1 MRKGSAMKQAPMK
14 LLMVAALCATTAVT
28 GSVLAQA
35 KPKPKPA
42 AGGGGGGAAGAKQ
55 PEVEDLGG
63 DDEPAKPETG
73 KDGGDKPPPG
83 LGDGGANFICEAN
96 PEACQTDKLIKDYA
110 EKDLKDS
117 QVYAV
122 QQIYALRNKR
132 FELSPYWGVSL
143 NDQFVSHPGPGL
155 AINYYVT
162 NVLAVGVNFNYYQ
175 PFNSDANFNKE
186 VRQST
191 RLAIPINQYAW
202 GANLN
207 FTYVPLY
214 GKFAGFGD
222 FIFHWDT
229 YVVGGI
235 GAINTRPEAVIDPEN
250 RSFNYKA
257 KVAFN
262 AGLGLRVFLNRWL
275 AAFLEVR
282 DYIYSEALENTS
294 VAKQAPAGATTAQKA
309 GTAADANTW
318 LGESR
323 LTNAVQA
330 QFGISIF
337 LPFNWTYKL
346 PK

>member
-1 MRKGSAMKQAPMK
+1 MKQAPLK
-14 LLMVAALCATTAVT
+14 LLLAAALMALPATA
-28 GSVLAQA
+28 LAQA
-35 KPKPKPA
+35 GKPPKADP
-42 AGGGGGGAAGAKQ
+42 KKTT
-55 PEVEDLGG
+55 PVVEDLGG
-63 DDEPAKPETG
+63 DDTTAPPDDKAAPDTGNEPGAK
-73 KDGGDKPPPG
+73 G
-83 LGDGGANFICEAN
+83 LGDTGAESFICKDN

-132 FELSPYWGVSL
+132 VELSPYWGVSL
-143 NDQFVSHPGPGL
+143 NDQFVSHNGPGL
-155 AINYYVT
+155 ALNYYVT
-162 NVLAVGVNFNYYQ
+162 NVLAVGFNFNFYQ
-175 PFNSDANFNKE
+175 PFNSDAEFNKL

-191 RLAIPINQYAW
+191 RLAIPINEYQF
-202 GANLN
+202 GGNLN

-222 FIFHWDT
+222 FIFHWDS

-235 GAINTRPEAVIDPEN
+235 GAISTRPKAVIDPEN
-250 RSFNYKA
+250 RAFQFKP

-262 AGLGLRVFLNRWL
+262 AGIGLRVFFNRWL

-282 DYIYSEALENTS
+282 DYVYNEALENTS
-294 VAKQAPAGATTAQKA
+294 VSRPAFAGQTNIK
-309 GTAADANTW
+309 GTAKDPDTW
-318 LGESR
+318 IGESR

-337 LPFNWTYKL
+337 LPFTWTYKL

>member
-1 MRKGSAMKQAPMK
+1 MKQARSIFFV
-14 LLMVAALCATTAVT
+14 VAALVALPATAY
-28 GSVLAQA
+28 AQKGKPPAPA
-35 KPKPKPA
+35 KGDKAPAKPA
-42 AGGGGGGAAGAKQ
+42 AAGD
-55 PEVEDLGG
+55 VEDLGG
-63 DDEPAKPETG
+63 DDAAPPPPDKE
-73 KDGGDKPPPG
+73 GGDKPKT
-83 LGDGGANFICEAN
+83 GGADAGGGGASFICEAN
-96 PEACQTDKLIKDYA
+96 PEACQTDKLIRDYA
-110 EKDLKDS
+110 EKELKDS

-122 QQIYALRNKR
+122 QQIYALRRKR
-132 FELSPYWGVSL
+132 VELSPYWSASL

-162 NVLAVGVNFNYYQ
+162 NVLAVGLNFNYYQ
-175 PFNSDANFNKE
+175 PFNSDAEFNKL

-191 RLAIPINQYAW
+191 RLAIPINEYQF

-222 FIFHWDT
+222 FIFHWDG
-229 YVVGGI
+229 YIVGGV
-235 GAINTRPEAVIDPEN
+235 GAISTRPRAVIDPEN
-250 RSFNYKA
+250 RAFEWKS

-262 AGLGLRVFLNRWL
+262 AGLGLRVFFNRWL
-275 AAFLEVR
+275 AAYLEVR
-282 DYIYSEALENTS
+282 DYIYSEQLENTK
-294 VAKQAPAGATTAQKA
+294 VARQWSNGLPTE
-309 GTAADANTW
+309 GTVKDQSTW

-337 LPFNWTYKL
+337 LPFSWQYRL

>member
-1 MRKGSAMKQAPMK
+1 MKQAPLK
-14 LLMVAALCATTAVT
+14 LLMVGALASAIATS
-28 GSVLAQA
+28 GSAYAQKA
-35 KPKPKPA
+35 KPKPPKA
-42 AGGGGGGAAGAKQ
+42 AAADKKA

-63 DDEPAKPETG
+63 DEQAPPPDDKGKAGDTG
-73 KDGGDKPPPG
+73 ADTGAGTAGATPG
-83 LGDGGANFICEAN
+83 LGGDSGAGNFICEAN
-96 PEACQTDKLIKDYA
+96 PEACQTDKLIRDYA
-110 EKDLKDS
+110 EKDLKGA

-132 FELSPYWGVSL
+132 IELSPYWGLAL
-143 NDQFVSHPGPGL
+143 NDQYVSHPGPGL

-162 NVLAVGVNFNYYQ
+162 NVLAVGFNFNYYQ
-175 PFNSDANFNKE
+175 PFNSDASFNKE

-191 RLAIPINQYAW
+191 RLAIPINQYQW

-229 YVVGGI
+229 YIVGGI
-235 GAINTRPEAVIDPEN
+235 GAISTRPEAVIDPEN
-250 RSFNYKA
+250 RAFKYSA

-262 AGLGLRVFLNRWL
+262 AGLGLRVFFNRWL

-282 DYIYSEALENTS
+282 DYVYNEKLENTQVS
-294 VAKQAPAGATTAQKA
+294 KTQGSAPGGNK
-309 GTAADANTW
+309 DENTW
-318 LGESR
+318 FGDSR
-323 LTNAVQA
+323 ITNAVQA

-337 LPFNWTYKL
+337 LPFTWTYKL

>member
-1 MRKGSAMKQAPMK
+1 MAMKQAPFRLQA
-14 LLMVAALCATTAVT
+14 LLVAAALCALPSMA
-28 GSVLAQA
+28 SAQGK
-35 KPKPKPA
+35 KPP
-42 AGGGGGGAAGAKQ
+42 AGAKDKDKGKA
-55 PEVEDLGG
+55 PAEVEDLGG
-63 DDEPAKPETG
+63 DETPQPGKDVKKDEPPTKA
-73 KDGGDKPPPG
+73 GGDVG
-83 LGDGGANFICEAN
+83 TGASFICEAN

-122 QQIYALRNKR
+122 QQIYALRKKR
-132 FELSPYWGVSL
+132 FEFTPYWGVSL

-162 NVLAVGVNFNYYQ
+162 NVLAVGMNFNYYA
-175 PFNSDANFNKE
+175 PFNSDAEFNKL

-191 RLAIPINQYAW
+191 RLAVPINEYQF

-222 FIFHWDT
+222 FIFHWDG

-235 GAINTRPEAVIDPEN
+235 GAISTRPKAVIDPEN
-250 RSFNYKA
+250 RAFQYKA

-262 AGLGLRVFLNRWL
+262 AGAGFRVFFNRWFS
-275 AAFLEVR
+275 AFLEVR
-282 DYIYSEALENTS
+282 DYVYSEALEATAVGSATLPASASNS
-294 VAKQAPAGATTAQKA
+294 AKNP
-309 GTAADANTW
+309 NTW
-318 LGESR
+318 FGESR
-323 LTNAVQA
+323 LTNAIQA

-337 LPFNWTYKL
+337 LPLTWQYKL

>member
-1 MRKGSAMKQAPMK
+1 VIPLEDAEGKAMKQAPFK
-14 LLMVAALCATTAVT
+14 LLMAAAFCATSAI
-28 GSVLAQA
+28 SASAFAQA
-35 KPKPKPA
+35 KPPPKPP
-42 AGGGGGGAAGAKQ
+42 AGKQ

-63 DDEPAKPETG
+63 EDEP
-73 KDGGDKPPPG
+73 PPPEEDKDKG
-83 LGDGGANFICEAN
+83 KGAAGIGGAGDGGASFICEAN
-96 PEACQTDKLIKDYA
+96 PEACQTDKLIKDYS
-110 EKDLKDS
+110 EKELKDS

-132 FELSPYWGVSL
+132 VELSPYWGVSL

-162 NVLAVGVNFNYYQ
+162 NVLAVGINFNYYQ
-175 PFNSDANFNKE
+175 AFNSDATFNKE

-191 RLAIPINQYAW
+191 RLAIPINQYSW

-229 YVVGGI
+229 YVVGGV
-235 GAINTRPEAVIDPEN
+235 GAMSTRPEAVIDPEN
-250 RSFNYKA
+250 RSFKYKP

-262 AGLGLRVFLNRWL
+262 AGIGLRVFFNRWL

-282 DYIYSEALENTS
+282 DYIYNEALENTE
-294 VAKQAPAGATTAQKA
+294 VKRPAIAGLPTT
-309 GTAADANTW
+309 GTAKDDSTW
-318 LGESR
+318 LGDSR

-337 LPFNWTYKL
+337 LPFTWTYKL

>member
-1 MRKGSAMKQAPMK
+1 MKQAPFR
-14 LLMVAALCATTAVT
+14 LLAVLFAAALCAAP
-28 GSVLAQA
+28 SMAFAQ
-35 KPKPKPA
+35 KKPA
-42 AGGGGGGAAGAKQ
+42 PPAKGEKK
-55 PEVEDLGG
+55 PAEVEDLGG
-63 DDEPAKPETG
+63 EDTPPPTG
-73 KDGGDKPPPG
+73 KDDKKDEPPKAGGTE
-83 LGDGGANFICEAN
+83 GGAGASFICEAN

-122 QQIYALRNKR
+122 QQIYALRKKR
-132 FELSPYWGVSL
+132 FEFSPYWGVAL

-162 NVLAVGVNFNYYQ
+162 NVLAVGLNFNYYA
-175 PFNSDANFNKE
+175 PFNSDAEFNKL

-191 RLAIPINQYAW
+191 RLAVPINEYQY

-207 FTYVPLY
+207 FSYVPLY

-222 FIFHWDT
+222 FIFHWDG

-235 GAINTRPEAVIDPEN
+235 GAISTRPKATIDPEN
-250 RSFNYKA
+250 RAFKYKA

-262 AGLGLRVFLNRWL
+262 AGGGLRVFFNRWFS
-275 AAFLEVR
+275 AFLEVR
-282 DYIYSEALENTS
+282 DYIYSEELENTA
-294 VAKQAPAGATTAQKA
+294 VAPATKA
-309 GTAADANTW
+309 GKGGAKDPDTW
-318 LGESR
+318 IGESR

-337 LPFNWTYKL
+337 LPLTWQYKL

>member
-1 MRKGSAMKQAPMK
+1 MKQAPLR
-14 LLMVAALCATTAVT
+14 LLVVAALACATALPATAF
-28 GSVLAQA
+28 AQKGK
-35 KPKPKPA
+35 KPDPKDKPPA
-42 AGGGGGGAAGAKQ
+42 G
-55 PEVEDLGG
+55 EVEDLGG
-63 DDEPAKPETG
+63 DDTTVTPPPKDEG
-73 KDGGDKPPPG
+73 KDTGTKA
-83 LGDGGANFICEAN
+83 GGADTGAAGGGASFICEAN

-122 QQIYALRNKR
+122 QQIYALRRKR
-132 FELSPYWGVSL
+132 VELSPYWSQSM
-143 NDQFVSHPGPGL
+143 NDQFVSHSGPGL
-155 AINYYVT
+155 ALNYYVT
-162 NVLAVGVNFNYYQ
+162 NVLAVGLNFNYYQ
-175 PFNSDANFNKE
+175 AFNSDAEFNKL

-191 RLAIPINQYAW
+191 RLAIPINEYQF

-207 FTYVPLY
+207 FSYVPLY

-222 FIFHWDT
+222 FIFHWDG

-235 GAINTRPEAVIDPEN
+235 GALSTRPKAVIDPEN
-250 RSFNYKA
+250 RAFDWKP

-262 AGLGLRVFLNRWL
+262 AGLGLRVFINRWL

-282 DYIYSEALENTS
+282 DYVYNEQLEATS
-294 VAKQAPAGATTAQKA
+294 VARQATDPKNTK
-309 GTAADANTW
+309 GTNRDEDTW
-318 LGESR
+318 IGESR

-337 LPFNWTYKL
+337 LPFTWQYRL

>member
-1 MRKGSAMKQAPMK
+1 MKQAPLK
-14 LLMVAALCATTAVT
+14 LLVVTALSALTALS
-28 GSVLAQA
+28 GSALAQG
-35 KPKPKPA
+35 KKPPKPPA
-42 AGGGGGGAAGAKQ
+42 GTGDKGKQ

-63 DDEPAKPETG
+63 DDTTTPETG
-73 KDGGDKPPPG
+73 KPADTGTGTDDKGATGLGGDTG
-83 LGDGGANFICEAN
+83 GGASFICEAN
-96 PEACQTDKLIKDYA
+96 PEACQTDKLIRDYA
-110 EKDLKDS
+110 EKELRDS

-132 FELSPYWGVSL
+132 VELSPYWGVSL

-162 NVLAVGVNFNYYQ
+162 NVLAVGVNFNFYQ
-175 PFNSDANFNKE
+175 PFNSDATFNKE

-191 RLAIPINQYAW
+191 RLAIPINEYQF
-202 GANLN
+202 GGNLN

-229 YVVGGI
+229 YVVGGV
-235 GAINTRPEAVIDPEN
+235 GAMSTRPKAVIDPEN
-250 RSFNYKA
+250 RAFKYKA

-262 AGLGLRVFLNRWL
+262 AGIGLRVFFNRWL

-282 DYIYSEALENTS
+282 DYIYNEELEATS
-294 VAKQAPAGATTAQKA
+294 VSKQAPAGAPTK
-309 GTAADANTW
+309 GTAKDQDTW
-318 LGESR
+318 IGESR

-337 LPFNWTYKL
+337 LPFSWTYKL